1 MNKIGFI
8 GVGVMGSSMVIN
20 LMKHGYDVSVY
31 TRTKEK
37 AQKVLEEGAHWCD
50 SVKECTNDKDY
61 VITIVGYPKD
71 VEEVYFGENG
81 IIENAKE
88 GCILIDMTT
97 TSPSLSIR
105 IYEEAKKQNLYAL
118 DAPVSGGDIGAK
130 QGTLAIMVGGDK
142 DTFEK
147 AYPVFEAM
155 GKNIMYEGKAGNGQ
169 HCKMANQIAL
179 AGALASTCEAITYA
193 NKVGLDAKVMLDT
206 ICNGAAGSWQLS
218 NNGYKILAD
227 NYEPGFY
234 IAHFMKDM
242 RIAQEEM
249 KRQDTHLPVL
259 DEVYKL
265 YEELE
270 EPTLGTQALIKQYR
284 K

>member
-8 GVGVMGSSMVIN
+8 GIGVMGSSMVSN

-37 AQKVLEEGAHWCD
+37 ANNVLNEGAHWCD
-50 SVKECTNDKDY
+50 SVKECVKDKDY

-105 IYEEAKKQNLYAL
+105 IYEEAKKHHLYAL
-118 DAPVSGGDIGAK
+118 DAPVSGGDIGAR

-142 DTFEK
+142 NIFEK

-155 GKNIMYEGKAGNGQ
+155 GKNIIYEGKAGNGQ

-218 NNGYKILAD
+218 NNGYKILEE

-242 RIAQEEM
+242 RIAKEEM
-249 KRQDTHLPVL
+249 KRQDTSLPVL

>member
-8 GVGVMGSSMVIN
+8 GIGVMGSSMVSN

-37 AQKVLEEGAHWCD
+37 ANNVLNEGAHLCD
-50 SVKECTNDKDY
+50 SVKECVRDKDY

-105 IYEEAKKQNLYAL
+105 IYEEAKKHHLYAL

-130 QGTLAIMVGGDK
+130 QGTLAIMVGGDQ
-142 DTFEK
+142 DIFEK
-147 AYPVFEAM
+147 AHPVFEAM
-155 GKNIMYEGKAGNGQ
+155 GKNIIYEGKAGNGQ
-169 HCKMANQIAL
+169 HCKMANQIAI
-179 AGALASTCEAITYA
+179 AGAIASTCEAITYA
-193 NKVGLDAKVMLDT
+193 NKVGLDVKTMLDT

-218 NNGYKILAD
+218 NNGYKILEE

-242 RIAQEEM
+242 RIAKEEM
-249 KRQDTHLPVL
+249 KRQDTSLPVL

>member
-8 GVGVMGSSMVIN
+8 GIGVMGSSMVSN

-37 AQKVLEEGAHWCD
+37 ANNVLNEGAHWCD
-50 SVKECTNDKDY
+50 SVKECVKDKDY

-105 IYEEAKKQNLYAL
+105 IYEEAKKHHLYAL
-118 DAPVSGGDIGAK
+118 DAPVSGGDIGAR

-142 DTFEK
+142 DIFEK
-147 AYPVFEAM
+147 AHPVFEAM
-155 GKNIMYEGKAGNGQ
+155 GKNIIYEGKAGNGQ

-193 NKVGLDAKVMLDT
+193 NKVGLDVKTMLDT

-218 NNGYKILAD
+218 NNGYKILEE

-242 RIAQEEM
+242 RIAKEEM
-249 KRQDTHLPVL
+249 KRQDTSLPVL